1 MIEVPPASFQTTP
14 YGDVDSV
21 ALERL
26 RANFDTTR
34 LLQLVGRL
42 DACLAELGG
51 INDMRDELLRL
62 HAMALTVIEGVVPTV
77 PTENVSIW
85 EAAESVR
92 LDLETLSSWIR
103 IAQMTIAP
111 LGDLVPGHER

>member
-14 YGDVDSV
+14 YGEVDSV

-42 DACLAELGG
+42 DACLAGLGG
-51 INDMRDELLRL
+51 INDTSNRSDCATTTWWPR
-62 HAMALTVIEGVVPTV
+62 
-77 PTENVSIW
+77 
-85 EAAESVR
+85 R
-92 LDLETLSSWIR
+92 
-103 IAQMTIAP
+103 
-111 LGDLVPGHER
+111 